1 MKLLKNSKV
10 KLILVLA
17 LLICCFASFAYAEEN
32 DIAVISANPDSNS
45 EAVVTEEDK
54 NTNPVST
61 STINKKDQFLGGD
74 TVTLDT
80 PTAGN
85 VFIMANTV
93 NINTT
98 IDGNVFIMANKVTFG
113 TNTYIYSDVFVMAN
127 EVSVSGAM
135 YDIYALVNKL
145 DLTSKAYV
153 IRDITAASNTLNL
166 SGYIK
171 RNANLAFNTVTID
184 EANCQIGGDLN
195 YSSGSDSI
203 PNSIV
208 VGETTYTE
216 TNSEVP
222 TVQSVVKTYIKDAV
236 SAIVIALIVVLI
248 LTFAT
253 PKFAEKAQTIL
264 TTKPWATLGYG
275 ALALIVVPVV
285 CFILFCTV
293 IGIIPAII
301 LLLAYIFV
309 LSISSAIIS
318 IPVGRM
324 LCQKMK
330 KDSKGMSILMAMV
343 AFIVIWLVRQLPII
357 GGIATLFANLFAL
370 GLIINL
376 IFDSK
381 SRKKDSN
388 VIAKETVIVE
398 KKEEK

>member
-32 DIAVISANPDSNS
+32 DIAVISTNPDSNS

-85 VFIMANTV
+85 VFVMANTV

-171 RNANLAFNTVTID
+171 RNANLSFSTVTID
-184 EANCQIGGDLN
+184 EANCHIGGDLN

-203 PNSIV
+203 PSSIV

-216 TNSEVP
+216 AKSEVP

-330 KDSKGMSILMAMV
+330 KDSKGMSILMSMV

-370 GLIINL
+370 GLIVNL

-388 VIAKETVIVE
+388 VVAKETVIVE